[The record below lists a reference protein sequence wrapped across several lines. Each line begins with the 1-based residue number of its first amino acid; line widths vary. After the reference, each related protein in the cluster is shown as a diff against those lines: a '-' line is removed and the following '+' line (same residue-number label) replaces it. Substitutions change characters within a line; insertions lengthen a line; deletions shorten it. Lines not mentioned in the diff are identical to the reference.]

1 MDRHLLPNEID
12 LLLDGE
18 VGFGVQPLKAHV
30 RKCAACR
37 AELDEA
43 RAVVAELEH
52 LPHFSPSPLFAE
64 RVMARVQVFEPWHVA
79 ALNTVKDW
87 VPRSAP
93 ARALAAAGALSVAFA
108 MTLASLWVLARLDS
122 VMFMGSVAVQR
133 GREAFLASAG
143 EAIAGTFGQAALD
156 ALRGGG
162 TVAIGLALTGF
173 LVAVIVS
180 AAGLRRLATASR
192 RHRA

>member
-43 RAVVAELEH
+43 RSLVAELEH
-52 LPHFSPSPLFAE
+52 LPHFAPSPLFAE

-79 ALNTVKDW
+79 ALNTVKGW

-93 ARALAAAGALSVAFA
+93 GRALAAAAALSVAFA
-108 MTLASLWVLARLDS
+108 MTLASLWLATNLDS
-122 VMFMGSVAVQR
+122 VVFMGGVALER
-133 GREAFLASAG
+133 ARNAFLTSAG
-143 EAIAGTFGQAALD
+143 DAITTAFGQPALD

-162 TVAIGLALTGF
+162 TLGIALVLSGF
-173 LVAVIVS
+173 LAAVILS